1 LPSVEL
7 VVAAFLGIM
16 TVASIL
22 SQKVRVPYTMVL
34 VFLGIGLAA
43 VSLSRILG
51 VDLIYDQLVG
61 GGLFVG
67 LVVPPLIFS
76 ALQEV
81 PRDEFRAVARP
92 AFVLATAGVLI
103 STLVGGLLLW
113 QLAKLPLYASFLFAA
128 LISPTDV
135 ATVLEIFRRVAVPSR
150 LSTLMETEAAFN
162 DATAIVVFTILQAG
176 ASITGRLFLS
186 AIGVFAYVF
195 VGGMAVGFVIAVAAR
210 YLSRLTKDPLSEI
223 ALTMA
228 SVYGSY
234 TLATALSVSGLV
246 SVAIV
251 GLYYGSSRPKTPSP
265 VRLFWQIA
273 AFVAN
278 SVAFL
283 FIGLSTD
290 VLKLASS
297 IVPIAIAFLAVL
309 LARMASVY
317 SILGLSDRFSFRTP
331 TKWKN
336 VAMLGG
342 MRGALSIALAA
353 SLPATVASRDVIAT
367 MVLGVAF
374 ISIIGQGPILSRYIA
389 RRFTEERKAGQE
401 SLDIRLEAA
410 LSRLQDLHQLKI
422 AGKVKGEEYFE
433 QVESTREEIERL
445 LVDMRNYSNN
455 KNQEE
460 GQYDKQVEEKP
471 R

>member
-1 LPSVEL
+1 MPSVEL

-317 SILGLSDRFSFRTP
+317 SILGLSDRFGFRTP